1 MDIKD
6 MIEIGGKLEIVIKRD
21 SQEDTKGYSMVQ
33 DITSEGEL
41 VITQSM
47 RDGIPVV
54 IRLNDTLRVFF
65 FQEESCFAFDGKPI
79 ERFKIENANMIS
91 IRQISPIEKVQR
103 RQFYRLRI
111 VLPVNLKLLDVK
123 GDAPIIKSYSID
135 ISGNGLRLNIDEKL
149 DINSMIE
156 CNIELSAEETLT
168 IRGKVVR
175 VALDDK
181 YADKY
186 DIGISFVDIPRKVQD
201 RIVKFIFDKQREL
214 INKGFI

>member
-1 MDIKD
+1 MEQGEYGYKD
-6 MIEIGGKLEIVIKRD
+6 MIEIGGKLEIVIKRIPRKI
-21 SQEDTKGYSMVQ
+21 KGYSMVQ

-41 VITQSM
+41 VITQPM

-123 GDAPIIKSYSID
+123 GDAPII
-135 ISGNGLRLNIDEKL
+135 R
-149 DINSMIE
+149 
-156 CNIELSAEETLT
+156 AE
-168 IRGKVVR
+168 
-175 VALDDK
+175 
-181 YADKY
+181 Y
-186 DIGISFVDIPRKVQD
+186 
-201 RIVKFIFDKQREL
+201 
-214 INKGFI
+214 